1 MERTTRHVPS
11 RKALLLADMGI
22 PRPSQKHWFEPG
34 AAHQFFFCDRPALR
48 RSIRINPPALSVLSQ
63 CPIVWS
69 MHTSPNNPLFSLVC
83 HSTAESRLSLVVEDN
98 QKKRPRLPGR
108 RHPEGSSTSTSETD
122 LAVDW
127 LDKYLQTSFAS
138 WLASAAR
145 IGRRLTN

>member
-1 MERTTRHVPS
+1 MCWHGD
-11 RKALLLADMGI
+11 ACFAICLL
-22 PRPSQKHWFEPG
+22 QKHWFEPG

-48 RSIRINPPALSVLSQ
+48 R
-63 CPIVWS
+63 
-69 MHTSPNNPLFSLVC
+69 
-83 HSTAESRLSLVVEDN
+83 
-98 QKKRPRLPGR
+98 
-108 RHPEGSSTSTSETD
+108 